1 MTRRVNISI
10 PDILYERLQAVKDKI
25 NVSRLCQEALIS
37 EVQIAELRPS
47 GDEEAIIARL
57 QEEKKQYHQEY
68 YDYGKKE
75 GLKDAQNLSFS
86 DFKVLDKIS
95 EEVARN
101 SGSEIGATLD
111 KTFAWVRKVEE
122 ELSDKDRFF
131 DSSLYWNGWVDGA
144 LEFWD
149 GIKDKV

>member
-10 PDILYERLQAVKDKI
+10 PDNLYERLQAIKDKI
-25 NVSRLCQEALIS
+25 NVSKLCQEALLS

-57 QEEKKQYHQEY
+57 QEEKKKYHQEY

-75 GLKDAQNLSFS
+75 GLQNAKNLSFS
-86 DFKVLDKIS
+86 DFKALDKIS

-101 SGSEIGATLD
+101 SGCEIGAILD
-111 KTFAWVRKVEE
+111 KTFDWVCKVEA
-122 ELSDKDRFF
+122 ELSDKERFF
-131 DSSLYWNGWVDGA
+131 DSSLYWKGWVDGA